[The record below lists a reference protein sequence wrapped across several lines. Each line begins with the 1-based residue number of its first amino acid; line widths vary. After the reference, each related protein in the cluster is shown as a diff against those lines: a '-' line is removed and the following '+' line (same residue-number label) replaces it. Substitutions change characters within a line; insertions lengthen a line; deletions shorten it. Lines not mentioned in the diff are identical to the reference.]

1 MQMGRSRGGNQTI
14 SVYLY
19 LAGSI
24 HENGGTH
31 THGGVSHSHDH
42 GSHDHGHTHEVMD
55 SPGKY
60 IDRDRPVYRTDWN
73 EVQ

>member
-1 MQMGRSRGGNQTI
+1 MFSFKPTRVIKCLNI
-14 SVYLY
+14 

-24 HENGGTH
+24 HENGGAH

-60 IDRDRPVYRTDWN
+60 IERDRPVYRTDWN